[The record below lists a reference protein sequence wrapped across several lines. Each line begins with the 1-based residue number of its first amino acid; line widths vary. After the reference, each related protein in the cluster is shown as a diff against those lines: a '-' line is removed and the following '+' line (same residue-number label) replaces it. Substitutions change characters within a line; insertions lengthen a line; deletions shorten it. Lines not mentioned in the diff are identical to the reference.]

1 MITVTLN
8 RTEFEYDIHSLIKAF
23 FPKEDV
29 ELYYTKEAHADEK
42 NVACTNHSAEQEEA
56 GSSHFS
62 IDYADDRISIA
73 WDDAPDGP
81 ARRTFAVDFSNRT
94 ETKNAL
100 KEHLYRLL
108 EEETG
113 QPLPWGTLTG
123 IRPTKIPMQ
132 MLDAGKTKEEI
143 ASYMKQTYLAS
154 DEKINLS
161 IAIAERE
168 RALLSRLD
176 YKNGYSLYIGIPFC
190 PSTCLYCSFTS
201 YPLTAWKTQ
210 VDAYL
215 DALEKELDYVAAKNY
230 HRKLNSIYI
239 GGGTPTTLE
248 PYQLDRLIR
257 KIRCSFDLGDCL
269 EFTVEA
275 GRPDSITEEK
285 LLVLRKNGISRIS
298 INPQTMKQ
306 KTLDLIGRHHTVEQ
320 TIESFRMARKLGFDN
335 INMDLIMGL
344 PEEDLS
350 DVRNTMEILKELDPD
365 NITIHSLA
373 IKRAARLNIFKDR
386 YESMMMV
393 NTQEHMDLCAEYCH
407 QMGLSP
413 YYLYR
418 QKGMAGNMEN
428 VGYAKPGKAGV
439 YNVLIMEER
448 QTIVACGAGASTKR
462 VWPQP
467 NADGTYRIERCENV
481 KDVGLVD
488 NSFALILVLAGGSA
502 YNIWLLKSYIDGLP
516 VELDEAAMVDGAN
529 EFQVFYKIIIP
540 LAMPQLAVI
549 FLFSFIAT
557 YSEYVI
563 TSIFLQT
570 PGKMTLALG
579 LQSFISDQ
587 FAAHWTL
594 FAAAAVISS
603 LPIMIIF
610 MCLQRFIQNG
620 LVAGGVKG

>member
-1 MITVTLN
+1 
-8 RTEFEYDIHSLIKAF
+8 
-23 FPKEDV
+23 
-29 ELYYTKEAHADEK
+29 
-42 NVACTNHSAEQEEA
+42 
-56 GSSHFS
+56 
-62 IDYADDRISIA
+62 
-73 WDDAPDGP
+73 
-81 ARRTFAVDFSNRT
+81 VDFSNRT

-132 MLDAGKTKEEI
+132 MLDEGKTKEEI
-143 ASYMKQTYLAS
+143 AFYMKQTYLAS

-344 PEEDLS
+344 PEEDLA

-467 NADGTYRIERCENV
+467 NADGTHRIERCENV
-481 KDVGLVD
+481 KDVGL
-488 NSFALILVLAGGSA
+488 
-502 YNIWLLKSYIDGLP
+502 YMKRID
-516 VELDEAAMVDGAN
+516 EMIARK
-529 EFQVFYKIIIP
+529 Q
-540 LAMPQLAVI
+540 Q
-549 FLFSFIAT
+549 LFS
-557 YSEYVI
+557 E
-563 TSIFLQT
+563 
-570 PGKMTLALG
+570 K
-579 LQSFISDQ
+579 
-587 FAAHWTL
+587 
-594 FAAAAVISS
+594 
-603 LPIMIIF
+603 
-610 MCLQRFIQNG
+610 
-620 LVAGGVKG
+620 

>member
-1 MITVTLN
+1 MI
-8 RTEFEYDIHSLIKAF
+8 YIK
-23 FPKEDV
+23 
-29 ELYYTKEAHADEK
+29 
-42 NVACTNHSAEQEEA
+42 
-56 GSSHFS
+56 
-62 IDYADDRISIA
+62 IDDNTFY
-73 WDDAPDGP
+73 DDAIVLVRSFYPRIEVTAYKDDASNHNGICNSDNNERIDNNSSCINDNGKCSNNNSKNNMTTCNNIGKDDMIIDIKVPDVTGLNKSQMHDK
-81 ARRTFAVDFSNRT
+81 FKSY
-94 ETKNAL
+94 
-100 KEHLYRLL
+100 LYDYLS
-108 EEETG
+108 EKTG
-113 QPLPWGTLTG
+113 KTLPWGYLTG
-123 IRPTKIPMQ
+123 VRPSKIAYV
-132 MLDAGKTKEEI
+132 MLEDGESEDTIKKHFMAKHKASEEKAELALKVAKKEMDI
-143 ASYMKQTYLAS
+143 LNR
-154 DEKINLS
+154 I
-161 IAIAERE
+161 
-168 RALLSRLD
+168 D

-344 PEEDLS
+344 PEENLA

-413 YYLYR
+413 YYLYL

-467 NADGTYRIERCENV
+467 NADGTHRIERCENV
-481 KDVGLVD
+481 KDVGL
-488 NSFALILVLAGGSA
+488 
-502 YNIWLLKSYIDGLP
+502 YMKRID
-516 VELDEAAMVDGAN
+516 EMIARK
-529 EFQVFYKIIIP
+529 Q
-540 LAMPQLAVI
+540 Q
-549 FLFSFIAT
+549 LFS
-557 YSEYVI
+557 E
-563 TSIFLQT
+563 
-570 PGKMTLALG
+570 K
-579 LQSFISDQ
+579 
-587 FAAHWTL
+587 
-594 FAAAAVISS
+594 
-603 LPIMIIF
+603 
-610 MCLQRFIQNG
+610 
-620 LVAGGVKG
+620 

>member
-81 ARRTFAVDFSNRT
+81 ALRTFAVDFSNRT

-132 MLDAGKTKEEI
+132 MLDEGKTKEEI

-298 INPQTMKQ
+298 INPQTMKDA
-306 KTLDLIGRHHTVEQ
+306 TLELIGRRHTVQ
-320 TIESFRMARKLGFDN
+320 QVKDAFLLAREEGFDN
-335 INMDLIMGL
+335 INMDIIVGL
-344 PEEDLS
+344 PDETKEDVMHTLEEIKALG
-350 DVRNTMEILKELDPD
+350 PD
-365 NITIHSLA
+365 NLTVHSLA
-373 IKRAARLNIFKDR
+373 IKRAARLNTQKEDYAGR
-386 YESMMMV
+386 KSLNSESTMEL
-393 NTQEHMDLCAEYCH
+393 TQDMAEK
-407 QMGLSP
+407 MGMKP

-418 QKGMAGNMEN
+418 QKNMTGNMEN
-428 VGYAKPGKAGV
+428 VGYAKPGKEGI
-439 YNVLIMEER
+439 YNILIMEEM
-448 QTIVACGAGASTKR
+448 QTIVALGAGAITKA
-462 VWPQP
+462 VYP
-467 NADGTYRIERCENV
+467 NGRIERCENV
-481 KDVGLVD
+481 KDIKTYLE
-488 NSFALILVLAGGSA
+488 
-502 YNIWLLKSYIDGLP
+502 KT
-516 VELDEAAMVDGAN
+516 DEMI
-529 EFQVFYKIIIP
+529 ERK
-540 LAMPQLAVI
+540 
-549 FLFSFIAT
+549 
-557 YSEYVI
+557 
-563 TSIFLQT
+563 
-570 PGKMTLALG
+570 KR
-579 LQSFISDQ
+579 
-587 FAAHWTL
+587 L
-594 FAAAAVISS
+594 FADEKRSD
-603 LPIMIIF
+603 
-610 MCLQRFIQNG
+610 
-620 LVAGGVKG
+620 